1 MEQDADASC
10 FDASE
15 VSGLIHTRR
24 LPRLRIRVRNRGKLA
39 ILRAFLLLLAVFAL
53 LLFLD
58 GKLRPVIRDYACSRA
73 VYLATSTINDA
84 VNEEISNSGV
94 VYSDLIYLEKDQTG
108 RVTALH
114 TNIVKINRLKARVTD
129 YVIRRL
135 NELDTSPLDIPLG
148 TISGV
153 DLLSGMGPV
162 IRIKVVPLGQA
173 SASFGSEF
181 TAAGINQTRH
191 SITMQVSATV
201 TIMLPRESIETTVTT
216 HVDVAETII
225 VGIVPESYTNVEDA
239 SGGEITDK
247 IFNFADS
254 E

>member
-1 MEQDADASC
+1 MG
-10 FDASE
+10 
-15 VSGLIHTRR
+15 VTVVIRSGRFPRLNIRFRSRRR
-24 LPRLRIRVRNRGKLA
+24 LW
-39 ILRAFLLLLAVFAL
+39 LLC
-53 LLFLD
+53 LFLMLSVILAALILLD
-58 GKLRPVIRDYACSRA
+58 FKLRPVIRDYSCSRA

-94 VYSDLIYLEKDQTG
+94 AYSDLIYLEKDDMG

-129 YVIRRL
+129 YVIDRL
-135 NELDTSPLDIPLG
+135 NNMDVSSLAIPLG
-148 TISGV
+148 TVTGV
-153 DLLSGMGPV
+153 DLFSGMGPI

-201 TIMLPRESIETTVTT
+201 TVILPQESIETTVTT

-225 VGIVPESYTNVEDA
+225 VGVVPESYTNVED
-239 SGGEITDK
+239 STGGEITDK
-247 IFNFADS
+247 IFNYSDVG
-254 E
+254 